1 MIEPSSDRSASGR
14 TNATAHQHP
23 PTGRGA
29 RATRQHALPTPPTP
43 LVGRERERAAV
54 AERLRRPEV
63 RLVTLTGAGGVGK
76 TRLALAVA
84 EDLLPDPSTSSGQ
97 APSTSSGAVPSVARE
112 QAFEDGACF
121 VDLAPIVDP
130 ALVFSVIARALEV
143 IEAGRKPLL
152 ATLVD
157 HLRDRSLL
165 LVLDNFEQVVAAA
178 PSLARLLAECP
189 ALKILASS
197 RAALRL
203 SAEHEYPV
211 PPLSL
216 PDPKRLP
223 DLDALARSEAV
234 ALFVQRAR
242 AVRPDFVL
250 TAANAPAVVE
260 LCARLDGLPL
270 AIELAAARVKLLSPQ
285 AMLARLGSRL
295 SLLTGGARD
304 LPARQQTLRSTIDWS
319 YDLLD
324 PAERTLFAR
333 LAVFAGGCS
342 LDAVEAVCNAGGD
355 LSLDPSA
362 GSEPAPS
369 ASSGQALSAA
379 KGQAVLDVLA
389 LLVDKSLLRQAE
401 GSEAVGTSAQVPRYR
416 GIVAPRSG
424 GGPMGAQRRS
434 PVNSEEGMIEP
445 RFTMLETIR
454 EYAAERFEA
463 SGDAET
469 WRQGHAEYYLA
480 LAEKAAPE
488 LVGPGQAIWLERLER
503 EHDNLRAALSWALE
517 RGQAELG
524 LRLAGALGRFWE
536 VRGHFREGR
545 GWLERILSRWPDGP
559 AAARAG
565 ALNAAGSLAYHAA
578 DYEQSAT
585 LHQQAL
591 ALRRRL
597 GDRRGMAASLHNL
610 GTTALYLAD
619 LDQAEALCEEARSLW
634 REVGDERGVAVSLNS
649 SAILARNRGD
659 HERARACYD
668 ESLAI
673 FRRLGDTWG
682 VGLVLNNLARVAR
695 DVEDWD
701 RVAALTDE
709 ALALFQ
715 QLGDRRGISWVLSN
729 LTVVAGRRGSWELA
743 ARLHGAAEA
752 LREAIGAAALGL
764 SPAELAVHE
773 DAVTTARNRLGDV
786 AFTEATAAG
795 RVMTP
800 EEVASAALA
809 SLGAPAGVRPVD
821 AVPPA
826 WASPTPTRSTAS
838 ASGPSPLT
846 RREREV
852 AALVARGL
860 TDRQIAEA
868 LVIAEGTV
876 GVHLTNIFT
885 KLDLHARAQLAVWAA
900 EHGLLDE

>member
-1 MIEPSSDRSASGR
+1 MSQPLPAGR
-14 TNATAHQHP
+14 NA
-23 PTGRGA
+23 GLA
-29 RATRQHALPTPPTP
+29 RAYALPAPSTP

-54 AERLRRPEV
+54 ADLLMRPEV

-84 EDLLPDPSTSSGQ
+84 
-97 APSTSSGAVPSVARE
+97 GAV
-112 QAFEDGACF
+112 QNAFEDGACF

-130 ALVFSVIARALEV
+130 SLVLSVIARALEFG
-143 IEAGRKPLL
+143 ETARQSLL

-165 LVLDNFEQVVAAA
+165 LVLDNFEQVIAAA
-178 PSLARLLAECP
+178 PSVARLLAECP
-189 ALKILASS
+189 ALKVLATS

-211 PPLSL
+211 PPLDL

-223 DLDALARSEAV
+223 DLDALSRSGAV

-242 AVRPDFVL
+242 AVRPDFQL
-250 TAANAPAVVE
+250 TSANAAAVAE

-270 AIELAAARVKLLSPQ
+270 AIELAAARVKLLPPQ
-285 AMLARLGSRL
+285 AMLTRLERRLG
-295 SLLTGGARD
+295 LLTGGARD

-324 PAERTLFAR
+324 SAERTLFAR
-333 LAVFAGGCS
+333 LAVFVGGFT
-342 LDAVEAVCNAGGD
+342 LDAVASGEWRVASGESDRSQLATHD
-355 LSLDPSA
+355 SL
-362 GSEPAPS
+362 
-369 ASSGQALSAA
+369 
-379 KGQAVLDVLA
+379 LDVVA
-389 LLVDKSLLRQAE
+389 SLVDKSLLRQVE
-401 GSEAVGTSAQVPRYR
+401 GP
-416 GIVAPRSG
+416 
-424 GGPMGAQRRS
+424 
-434 PVNSEEGMIEP
+434 EGEP

-463 SGDAET
+463 SGEAET
-469 WRQGHAEYYLA
+469 WRQRHAEYYLA
-480 LAEKAAPE
+480 LAEQAAPE
-488 LVGPGQAIWLERLER
+488 LTGRRQASWLERLER
-503 EHDNLRAALSWALE
+503 EHDNLRAALSWAFE
-517 RGQAELG
+517 RDQAELG

-545 GWLERILSRWPDGP
+545 GWLERTLSRWPEGP
-559 AAARAG
+559 AAARAV

-578 DYEQSAT
+578 DYEPSAKF
-585 LHQQAL
+585 HEQAL
-591 ALRRRL
+591 ELRRML

-619 LDQAEALCEEARSLW
+619 LDRAEALCEAARSLW

-659 HERARACYD
+659 HARARACYD

-695 DVEDWD
+695 DVEAWG
-701 RVAALTDE
+701 RVATLAEE

-715 QLGDRRGISWVLSN
+715 QLGDRRGVSWILSN
-729 LTVVAGRRGSWELA
+729 LTVVAGRRGSWEQA

-752 LREAIGAAALGL
+752 LREAVGAVALGL
-764 SPAELAVHE
+764 SPAELAAHE
-773 DAVTTARNRLGDV
+773 AAVAGARTRLGDR
-786 AFTEATAAG
+786 AFAAAVAAG
-795 RVMTP
+795 GAAP
-800 EEVASAALA
+800 EEAALAALA
-809 SLGAPAGVRPVD
+809 SLGAPDGIRPAEAAPATPIVSDAGSV
-821 AVPPA
+821 
-826 WASPTPTRSTAS
+826 
-838 ASGPSPLT
+838 PLT

-852 AALVARGL
+852 ARLVAQGL
-860 TDRQIAEA
+860 TDRQIAET

-876 GVHLTNIFT
+876 GVHLANIFG

-900 EHGLLDE
+900 EHGLLDG